1 MSLKH
6 EENNL
11 KRKLMYEKFIL
22 PSWEEFQTLKG
33 SKWLCQINQSTNL
46 PKNSIERVNISCTTR
61 IYIYSR
67 LWKIFKNYTRLNIFG
82 FSCSE
87 QIIWGTPF
95 QLFSNLTS
103 LHLRLRDLLVFC
115 KAGFEAAPK
124 ISYLAVIC
132 QQCRIWRG
140 LDGNQSKVQ
149 PAKIA
154 RIARIWR
161 GRGGDPKRQEAKSRN
176 SASRVHFLFLY
187 PIEISHCGQKTKH
200 QWQQHSTL

>member
-1 MSLKH
+1 
-6 EENNL
+6 
-11 KRKLMYEKFIL
+11 MYEKFIL

-46 PKNSIERVNISCTTR
+46 PQNSIERVNISCTTR
-61 IYIYSR
+61 LYIYSR
-67 LWKIFKNYTRLNIFG
+67 LWKISKNSIRLNIFG
-82 FSCSE
+82 FSWSE
-87 QIIWGTPF
+87 QIIWGKPF

-132 QQCRIWRG
+132 RRLIWRG

-149 PAKIA
+149 PDKIA
-154 RIARIWR
+154 RIARIA
-161 GRGGDPKRQEAKSRN
+161 GEIKRQEPKSRN
-176 SASRVHFLFLY
+176 LASRVHFLPF
-187 PIEISHCGQKTKH
+187 
-200 QWQQHSTL
+200 WQ